1 VSSDKDLAFCIGNIL
16 INTEFATLKY
26 FLKLGLL
33 ASLVQMLNS
42 GELTILR
49 VGLTAMRKV
58 LG

>member
-1 VSSDKDLAFCIGNIL
+1 MSSDLDLAYCIGNIL
-16 INTEFATLKY
+16 INTVFATLKY

-58 LG
+58 LS

>member
-1 VSSDKDLAFCIGNIL
+1 MSSDKDLAFCIGNIL